1 MTTPLR
7 HTLVPTSHICQ
18 VTKKQETKHRNTS
31 QVLTCMTFEGDVPHV
46 YMVHNIIN
54 NYKVALCLFPDGLIG

>member
-1 MTTPLR
+1 
-7 HTLVPTSHICQ
+7 
-18 VTKKQETKHRNTS
+18 
-31 QVLTCMTFEGDVPHV
+31 MTFEGDVPHV